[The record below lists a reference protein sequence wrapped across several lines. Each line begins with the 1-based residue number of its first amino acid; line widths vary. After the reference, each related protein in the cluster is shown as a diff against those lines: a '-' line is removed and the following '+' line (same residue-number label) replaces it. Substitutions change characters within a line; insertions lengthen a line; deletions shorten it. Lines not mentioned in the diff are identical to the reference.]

1 MLFKKINHI
10 GIAVKKLEDSLPI
23 FQDILDMKCATIE
36 EVADQKV
43 KVACLPIG
51 ESEIE
56 LLESTS
62 SEGSIARFIE
72 KRGEGI
78 HHIAFEV
85 DNLKSVLEDLKKKG
99 VQLIDQEPRHGAGGI
114 RIAFLHPRSTNGIL
128 IELCEHE
135 D

>member
-1 MLFKKINHI
+1 LFKKINHI

>member
-1 MLFKKINHI
+1 MFKKINHI